1 MEIIIIVERI
11 SIVLIEMQAEVHLRE
26 IIEAMEREAIMTVII
41 GTIQREA
48 MEIIL
53 MIISVNSEIK

>member
-1 MEIIIIVERI
+1 MEIIILVERI